1 MDVQELLDEID
12 KWYSYANEVSDTTT
26 IEGMEQYRLMQQCIE
41 QYRREMCKGIFKER
55 HAKPIPYQTMEA
67 LGQWEIH
74 LNLHWTLPER
84 LLQILENE
92 WNFLAYIYR

>member
-1 MDVQELLDEID
+1 MLAEIEQ
-12 KWYSYANEVSDTTT
+12 WYVYANDVCDTAT

-41 QYRREMCKGIFKER
+41 QYRREMCKSVFKE
-55 HAKPIPYQTMEA
+55 HHCKPIPAKTMEA

-92 WNFLAYIYR
+92 GNFLAYVY